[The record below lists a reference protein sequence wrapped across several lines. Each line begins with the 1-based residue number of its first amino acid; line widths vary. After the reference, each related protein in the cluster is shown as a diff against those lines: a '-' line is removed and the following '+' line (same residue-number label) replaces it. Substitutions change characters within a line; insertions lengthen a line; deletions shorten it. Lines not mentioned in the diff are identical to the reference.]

1 MIVLST
7 TILLF
12 LVLDPIGNI
21 PAFQFALQNV
31 PPSRHGK
38 IILREL
44 LIALFALIL
53 FLFFGSFLLQFLQI
67 SRSSLGIAGGIILF
81 LIAIKMVFPA
91 VGQTPAPEAESEP
104 FIVPLAIPLV
114 AGPSAMAI
122 LMLLTAKDP
131 HNWPYWL
138 LALVLAWFLTGII
151 LLMAN
156 KLMDLLGKRMVTA
169 FERLMGLILTAI
181 AVEMFLQ
188 GLKDAF

>member
-21 PAFQFALQNV
+21 PAFQFALQNT
-31 PPSRHGK
+31 PPARHRK

-44 LIALFALIL
+44 LIALFALVL
-53 FLFFGSFLLQFLQI
+53 FLFFGTFLLGILQI

-91 VGQTPAPEAESEP
+91 VGHTAPPEAESEP

-131 HNWPYWL
+131 QNWPYWL
-138 LALVLAWFLTGII
+138 LALILAWFLSGVI

>member
-44 LIALFALIL
+44 LIALFALVL
-53 FLFFGSFLLQFLQI
+53 FLFFGSFLLRFLQI

-91 VGQTPAPEAESEP
+91 VGHTPPPEAESEP

-131 HNWPYWL
+131 QNWPYWL
-138 LALVLAWFLTGII
+138 LALVLAWFLSGVI

-188 GLKDAF
+188 GLKEAF